1 MVSERKFIEQ
11 IRDNYVK
18 LRLAIALA
26 YHCSFVDFD
35 YFHCPHLYVA
45 LDKRIC

>member
-11 IRDNYVK
+11 ICDNYVK

-26 YHCSFVDFD
+26 YHCSFVDFTSIV
-35 YFHCPHLYVA
+35 L
-45 LDKRIC
+45 ICMLLWINASAK